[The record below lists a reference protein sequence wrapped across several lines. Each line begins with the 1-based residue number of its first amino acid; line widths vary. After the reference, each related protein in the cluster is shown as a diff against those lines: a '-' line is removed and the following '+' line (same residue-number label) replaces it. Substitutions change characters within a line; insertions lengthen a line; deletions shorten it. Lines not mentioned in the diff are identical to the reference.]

1 VCLGIQAFVCS
12 PNRGLAIDLLTAWL
26 SAVPQFDR
34 AAFGKLQVMRALG
47 MSIDPTAPVTAMTR
61 SVSAPYA

>member
-1 VCLGIQAFVCS
+1 MFAKL
-12 PNRGLAIDLLTAWL
+12 GLAIDLLTAWL

-47 MSIDPTAPVTAMTR
+47 MTIDPQRLLRP
-61 SVSAPYA
+61 

>member
-1 VCLGIQAFVCS
+1 MPGYPSLCMFAKH
-12 PNRGLAIDLLTAWL
+12 GLAIDLLTAWL

-47 MSIDPTAPVTAMTR
+47 MTIDPQRLLRP
-61 SVSAPYA
+61 